1 MGVQGRRTACAA
13 GKPGGRRGPVR
24 SWGGGRSGRPGE
36 ARGTGSDGEGRGSG
50 RPENQGVNSRI
61 VIIIFETENLFFP
74 ARGGYSAIQLGNGG
88 WPEGGSE
95 SSDCKPGAAP
105 GQPAPGLRLSRRVC
119 PAGCRRRPVRV
130 PVPRSPRAGALPRC
144 AGAARRL
151 SGRRPPV
158 QALPAGPGQSPRSRE
173 LQRPAE
179 GRCSPVHGPAAD
191 AHALG
196 AARMA
201 WISPAPMTGSL
212 AA

>member
-1 MGVQGRRTACAA
+1 M
-13 GKPGGRRGPVR
+13 R
-24 SWGGGRSGRPGE
+24 SWGRGRSGRHGE

-50 RPENQGVNSRI
+50 RPGNQGVNSRI

-74 ARGGYSAIQLGNGG
+74 ARGGYSAIQLGNWG

-105 GQPAPGLRLSRRVC
+105 GQPARGLRLSRRVC
-119 PAGCRRRPVRV
+119 PAGCRRSPPLCRGCSPPLRPPPPCAGPARRSRPVSTIPRAAA
-130 PVPRSPRAGALPRC
+130 PGGPARSRGSGTPWSIPGAAGRCPRRGRRSP
-144 AGAARRL
+144 
-151 SGRRPPV
+151 
-158 QALPAGPGQSPRSRE
+158 
-173 LQRPAE
+173 PAE
-179 GRCSPVHGPAAD
+179 GRCPPGHGPAAD

-201 WISPAPMTGSL
+201 WISPAPMTASL